1 MWEGTGVERSREG
14 LEKIERELTSWRY
27 LLDYTGGSPVGVEHQ
42 NMLLIALLMTKA
54 ALAREE
60 SRGCHF
66 RRDFPGPDP
75 RLDNRHSRFQRD
87 GNCQ

>member
-1 MWEGTGVERSREG
+1 MERSREG
-14 LEKIERELTSWRY
+14 LEKIERELLSWRY
-27 LLDYTGGSPVGVEHQ
+27 LLDFEGSNPEEVEHQ

-60 SRGCHF
+60 SRGCHY
-66 RRDFPGPDP
+66 REDFPGPDP
-75 RLDNRHSRFQRD
+75 RLDNRHSKFQRD